1 MPLVVTSALKVI
13 PPSAVRDKLAL
24 PVATIGALTKMFP
37 PCAPASLPAVETVT
51 LVPAL
56 SRFCMLALVILE
68 ELPLAVNAPPLMLT
82 LVLLPGAMISM
93 S

>member
-1 MPLVVTSALKVI
+1 MSALKVI
-13 PPSAVRDKLAL
+13 PASAIRDKLAL
-24 PVATIGALTKMFP
+24 PVATIGALIKMAP
-37 PCAPASLPAVETVT
+37 PCAPAALPAVETVT

-56 SRFCMLALVILE
+56 SRFWMLALVIFE

-82 LVLLPGAMISM
+82 LELLPGVMISM